1 MQKEK
6 FALFIDV
13 DRTLTGKNHIIHE
26 RNIKAINKARKLGH
40 KVFINTGR
48 SQGNIPEIILNQV
61 EFDGVLSG
69 NGTMVVIG
77 KKQVYSDF
85 MSKDTVAKLAH
96 YCFEN
101 KETWAVFEGRLKS
114 YTIANRFRA
123 PSEIEIPVNTVEEY
137 FAISKRDDIQTV
149 ATSNNLSNEFLT
161 SLEDEITYFAFDHYY
176 DIVTKGKN
184 KAVSMLKALEILN
197 IPVKNAIAFG
207 DSSNDAQMLKTA
219 GTAVAVANAQEH
231 VKAIADFVSLSNE
244 EGGVGQ
250 AIEELLLKEEI

>member
-26 RNIKAINKARKLGH
+26 RTVNGINMARKLGH

-61 EFDGVLSG
+61 DFDGVLSG
-69 NGTMVVIG
+69 NGTMVVID
-77 KKQVYSDF
+77 KKRIYSDF
-85 MSKDTVAKLAH
+85 MSKKTVEKLAR

-101 KETWAVFEGRLKS
+101 KGTWAVFEGHLKS

-123 PSEIEIPVNTVEEY
+123 PSEIEIPVNTIEDY
-137 FAISKRDDIQTV
+137 FELSKYDDTQTV
-149 ATSNNLSNEFLT
+149 ATSNNLSKEFLA
-161 SLEDEITYFAFDHYY
+161 SLENEITYFAFDNYF

-184 KAVSMLKALEILN
+184 KAVSMLKTLKYLN
-197 IPVKNAIAFG
+197 IPVENSIAFG
-207 DSSNDAQMLKTA
+207 DSSNDAAMLKAA
-219 GTAVAVANAQEH
+219 GISVAVANAQEH
-231 VKAIADFVSLSNE
+231 IKAIADFVSLSNE